1 MVKNTIPP
9 DMKQTEVGIIPLD
22 WNVTEIKNVC
32 SITTGERNTQDK
44 ITTGKFPFFVR
55 SNNVEKI
62 NSYSFDGEA
71 VLTAGDGVGTG
82 KIFHYINGKFD
93 FHQRVYKMSAFDKNL
108 DGFFFYKYF
117 SENFY
122 NRIMSMTA
130 KSSVDFVRMDMI
142 ANMKILLPPLKE
154 QLEIS
159 KSLSDIDCLI
169 SGLSSLVIKKKN
181 IKQATMQR
189 LFSGENR
196 LPGYEKKW
204 TYKTLGQV
212 CNEIND
218 GTHYTPSYVDF
229 GVPFYSVENVT
240 ANNFTNTKYIS
251 IKEHKNLIKRC
262 KPEKGDI
269 LLTRIGSI
277 GDTKLIDWDVDASIY
292 VSLALLKVNEVIDP
306 SYLYSYTKSQQ
317 FIRDIELRSLLNAT
331 PKKINMGDIK
341 DVSIACPTDKQE
353 QIAIASI
360 LLDMDK
366 EIVSIERKLTK
377 IKMLKSGMVYELL
390 TGRTRLLNVQKQ
402 NKVAA

>member
-1 MVKNTIPP
+1 M
-9 DMKQTEVGIIPLD
+9 
-22 WNVTEIKNVC
+22 
-32 SITTGERNTQDK
+32 
-44 ITTGKFPFFVR
+44 
-55 SNNVEKI
+55 
-62 NSYSFDGEA
+62 
-71 VLTAGDGVGTG
+71 
-82 KIFHYINGKFD
+82 
-93 FHQRVYKMSAFDKNL
+93 
-108 DGFFFYKYF
+108 
-117 SENFY
+117 
-122 NRIMSMTA
+122 
-130 KSSVDFVRMDMI
+130 
-142 ANMKILLPPLKE
+142 
-154 QLEIS
+154 
-159 KSLSDIDCLI
+159 
-169 SGLSSLVIKKKN
+169 VIKKKN

-377 IKMLKSGMVYELL
+377 IKMLKSGMV
-390 TGRTRLLNVQKQ
+390 LNL
-402 NKVAA
+402 